1 VSIYSSTF
9 PPHPLTPTPSPL
21 VPPYKRGEDRG
32 CFAFVAWGRTEDA
45 SLSLHGRR
53 GTALTPIPSPRR
65 GRGAG
70 GADRCRFFTVRL
82 GQDKEGKGDKRT
94 REENRT
100 ESCSVKLTSKS
111 RNARFF
117 VLTLPCLLVYLST
130 LSYLNL
136 NLKKPTLVRAG
147 GEGLSLS

>member
-1 VSIYSSTF
+1 MLMVKPAPT
-9 PPHPLTPTPSPL
+9 HTPSASSASPASPA
-21 VPPYKRGEDRG
+21 PP
-32 CFAFVAWGRTEDA
+32 
-45 SLSLHGRR
+45 
-53 GTALTPIPSPRR
+53 
-65 GRGAG
+65 
-70 GADRCRFFTVRL
+70 DRCRFFTVRL

-136 NLKKPTLVRAG
+136 NLKKPTLVSPRPPSYLCSPCSPCSPSHPTPHLQRREG
-147 GEGLSLS
+147 PGLSS